1 MFSIMLK
8 LNQAGDW
15 CGWIENGRELDGGI
29 VGAAR
34 DSTVE
39 GSGSSDHLATSGG
52 NEGMV
57 EISGGVT
64 VDGGSWFKFYE
75 LTAPFNN

>member
-57 EISGGVT
+57 EISVASPSME
-64 VDGGSWFKFYE
+64 VPGS
-75 LTAPFNN
+75 NSMN